1 MNVSGTELTTN
12 LPRPYGFLI
21 FARAALA
28 LVIKFRQ
35 SIGFYRLDAAPL
47 RGVVRGRLAPQ
58 RRYPIVGEANDSG
71 VERMKALSIRQPWA
85 DLILAGVK
93 TSEYRSWQVD
103 YRGALL
109 IHASKRKEPFA
120 DVPRSALR
128 GGFVGVV
135 DLVNI
140 LLNEDADPSK
150 RYAWVFVNP
159 RRIPF
164 VAAPGRLGLFDP
176 GPELFKPTGLRD
188 H

>member
-1 MNVSGTELTTN
+1 
-12 LPRPYGFLI
+12 
-21 FARAALA
+21 
-28 LVIKFRQ
+28 
-35 SIGFYRLDAAPL
+35 
-47 RGVVRGRLAPQ
+47 
-58 RRYPIVGEANDSG
+58 
-71 VERMKALSIRQPWA
+71 MKALTIRQPWA

-93 TSEYRSWQVD
+93 TREYRSWRVG

-109 IHASKRKEPFA
+109 IHASKRKEQFA

-140 LLNEDADPSK
+140 LLTEDADPSK

-164 VAAPGRLGLFDP
+164 VAAPGRLGLFDSP
-176 GPELFKPTGLRD
+176 PEMFKPTPED

>member
-1 MNVSGTELTTN
+1 
-12 LPRPYGFLI
+12 
-21 FARAALA
+21 
-28 LVIKFRQ
+28 
-35 SIGFYRLDAAPL
+35 
-47 RGVVRGRLAPQ
+47 
-58 RRYPIVGEANDSG
+58 
-71 VERMKALSIRQPWA
+71 MKALTIRQPWA

-93 TSEYRSWQVD
+93 TREYRSWRVD

-109 IHASKRKEPFA
+109 IHASKREEPFA

-164 VAAPGRLGLFDP
+164 VAAPGRLGLFDL
-176 GPELFKPTGLRD
+176 PEELLPAIAWAVNDG
-188 H
+188 

>member
-93 TSEYRSWQVD
+93 TREYRSWRVE

-109 IHASKRKEPFA
+109 IHAAKRREVGA
-120 DVPRSALR
+120 DVPRATPR

-140 LLNEDADPSK
+140 IVPDELDPGK
-150 RYAWVFVNP
+150 RYAWVFANP

-176 GPELFKPTGLRD
+176 RPELFKPTPED

>member
-1 MNVSGTELTTN
+1 MNVSGTEFTTN

-103 YRGALL
+103 YRGPLL
-109 IHASKRKEPFA
+109 IHAAKRKEPFA
-120 DVPRSALR
+120 DVPRSTPR

-135 DLVNI
+135 NLIDIVPTG
-140 LLNEDADPSK
+140 DVDPDK

-164 VAAPGRLGLFDP
+164 VAAKGRLGLFDP
-176 GPELFKPTGLRD
+176 PPELLRS
-188 H
+188 